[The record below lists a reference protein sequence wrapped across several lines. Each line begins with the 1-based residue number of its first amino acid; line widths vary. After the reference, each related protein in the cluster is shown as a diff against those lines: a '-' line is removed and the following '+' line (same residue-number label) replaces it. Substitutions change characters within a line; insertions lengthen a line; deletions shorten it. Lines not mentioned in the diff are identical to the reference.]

1 MLSSRSKA
9 YFGHDTMQ
17 TSVHSCDFGEHS
29 FVAIEWIDQGIF
41 FAAVISLQ
49 FAVDVARRRTSF
61 KMLLTLQSNAGC
73 WKWLVL
79 LLSYS
84 VQAFDQ
90 NLCSDQESVDIT
102 NGEMSEIGI
111 VEYQGVLYNSSQYFE
126 VGNVRRGCI
135 CLVRQCIYVCQ
146 SKNLTRDDIT
156 ELYANVSDASG
167 NSLHVVNLAENAQYH
182 LILQEPYCAGNPLE
196 LEQEQVHIKSNG
208 ELKLNE
214 FEFNYPLFCMLPKN
228 EMDEFRA
235 AYCEHET
242 SDLSHLIYALC
253 FLVSLPFLVVTFMV
267 YAILPEMQN
276 LPGLSVMC
284 YVASLSVSY
293 LLLALGRMDIY
304 DYRSVMCRISAYTLY
319 FTLMASFF
327 WLNIMSFDICWTFA
341 GRRGR
346 TSERRKF
353 LYYSVYA
360 WGTPLLCV
368 SLVLLLD
375 HTEFIRYNLRPNIG
389 KEGCFLKEEMLTQF
403 LYLYLPLLLLV
414 AANIYFFA
422 ITAIRIYQAEKTNVL
437 MMNGNSRRHT
447 KYEKD
452 RNRFR
457 LYLRLFT
464 IMGVTWSLEIIS
476 WLVTQSK
483 TSPSWLAYVLDVSN
497 CLAGIVI
504 FFLFVWKQRVR
515 KLLVQRFNWAIGSS
529 EADNKSNNTGSIQST
544 YLTHSKG
551 MSSRDQ
557 SLKRT

>member
-1 MLSSRSKA
+1 MILNA
-9 YFGHDTMQ
+9 F
-17 TSVHSCDFGEHS
+17 
-29 FVAIEWIDQGIF
+29 
-41 FAAVISLQ
+41 
-49 FAVDVARRRTSF
+49 
-61 KMLLTLQSNAGC
+61 LQSGE
-73 WKWLVL
+73 LQIDEFIY
-79 LLSYS
+79 SYS
-84 VQAFDQ
+84 Q
-90 NLCSDQESVDIT
+90 
-102 NGEMSEIGI
+102 
-111 VEYQGVLYNSSQYFE
+111 
-126 VGNVRRGCI
+126 
-135 CLVRQCIYVCQ
+135 
-146 SKNLTRDDIT
+146 
-156 ELYANVSDASG
+156 
-167 NSLHVVNLAENAQYH
+167 
-182 LILQEPYCAGNPLE
+182 
-196 LEQEQVHIKSNG
+196 
-208 ELKLNE
+208 
-214 FEFNYPLFCMLPKN
+214 FCMLPK
-228 EMDEFRA
+228 DGLDYFHA
-235 AYCEHET
+235 SYCEPEI
-242 SDLSHLIYALC
+242 SDLPHQIYASV
-253 FLVSLPFLVVTFMV
+253 FLVSLPFLMATFVV

-293 LLLALGRMDIY
+293 LLLALARMDIY

-327 WLNIMSFDICWTFA
+327 WLNIMSFDIYWTF
-341 GRRGR
+341 GGSRRR

-414 AANIYFFA
+414 TANIYFFA

-452 RNRFR
+452 RNRFG

-476 WLVTQSK
+476 WLVTQSE

-515 KLLVQRFNWAIGSS
+515 KLLVQRFVRTESIYKDDCNGYTRSS
-529 EADNKSNNTGSIQST
+529 AHSATLSNMDPFTEFV
-544 YLTHSKG
+544 
-551 MSSRDQ
+551 
-557 SLKRT
+557 